1 MEIGIAI
8 IVVCAIAIASLFARL
23 VNNEKKIDGQ

>member
-8 IVVCAIAIASLFARL
+8 IVVCVIAIAGLFVRL
-23 VNNEKKIDGQ
+23 VHNEKNR